1 MSKHSQEVA
10 DLLKK
15 LQEQGAVVK
24 EGDKQGQIISPKV
37 MSDLQTNAAQDF
49 EAWVSW
55 TKSFS

>member
-1 MSKHSQEVA
+1 MSKNSQEVA

-24 EGDKQGQIISPKV
+24 EVGKQGQTISPKV
-37 MSDLQTNAAQDF
+37 MSDLKANAAQDF

-55 TKSFS
+55 TKSF